1 MSGSTAARY
10 EKEKRNAGAMNIALI
25 IAGGSGSRMGQ
36 DIPKQFINVY
46 DKPII
51 VYTLESF
58 QKHPEIDA
66 IEVVCIDGWHD
77 VLWAYAKQFGIEKLK
92 WVVSNGD
99 TAQESIRNGLLG
111 LRGQCN
117 EDDIII
123 IHDGIRPMVDEF
135 VLSDI
140 IIKCK
145 KYGNAVAALPYNE
158 QIFVVDDEVSTTRYI
173 PRETLRRVSTPQGY
187 TYGKLIWAYEKAFAE
202 QIGIQ
207 GGTYANTLMVEL
219 GERLFFAAGSE
230 KNIKLT
236 TKDDLELFKAYMKM
250 ERDNWLK

>member
-1 MSGSTAARY
+1 MNTA
-10 EKEKRNAGAMNIALI
+10 II

-46 DKPII
+46 DKPVII
-51 VYTLESF
+51 YTLESF

-77 VLWAYAKQFGIEKLK
+77 VLRAYAKQFGIDKLR
-92 WVVSNGD
+92 WIVSNGG

-111 LRGQCN
+111 LKECCK
-117 EDDIII
+117 EDDIVI
-123 IHDGIRPMVDEF
+123 IHDGIRPMVDEY

-145 KYGNAVAALPYNE
+145 VHGNAVTSLPYNE
-158 QIFVVDDEVSTTRYI
+158 QIFVADDEESTTKYI
-173 PRETLRRVSTPQGY
+173 PRETLRRVSTPQAY
-187 TYGKLIWAYEKAFAE
+187 TYGKLSWAYEKAFSD

-207 GGTYANTLMVEL
+207 AGTYANTLMVEL
-219 GERLFFAAGSE
+219 GERLYFAAGSE

-250 ERDNWLK
+250 ERDRWLK